1 MNELKKVKE
10 TPRKKSPPVRRRG
23 GFRWGLFLL
32 KVSLAGA
39 ILLFLLFFSV
49 YLGFLGKVPSR
60 EELVRVKTPLA
71 SEVFSADGKLLGRY
85 YTENRSYVSYQ
96 EISPHIIH
104 ALVATEDARFFK
116 HRGIDEIALLRVL
129 FKTILQSDR
138 SSGGGSTLSQQIAK
152 NLFPRENLGLLS
164 LPVNKIREAIIAY
177 RLERIYTKE
186 EILALYLNTVPFG
199 ENMFGIEVAAER
211 FFSKSPAEI
220 TIPEAAVLVGILKA
234 NNLFNPR
241 LHPDRSVER
250 RNRVIDQMVREK
262 FLEAEQGEKY
272 KAEPLNLRYSLIT
285 YNQGP
290 APYFLEYIRPELTGW
305 CLSHTKANG
314 EPYNLYTDG
323 LKIYTTL
330 DYQLQRYAR
339 QAVSEQM
346 LQLQALF
353 DTHWKGRDPWGKE
366 VSVLE
371 RAVKRT
377 DRYRR
382 GRAAG
387 RSHQQIME
395 EFTTPIETTL
405 FTWNG
410 LKAVK
415 TTPLDSVKHYL
426 SMLSAGL
433 VVMDNQNGAIKAWV
447 GGNDFR
453 FFKYDQCL
461 ASRQVGSTFK
471 PVVYLAALEEGL
483 DPADYYSAETQTYE
497 EYDGWTPGNASNRYA
512 GYYTMK
518 EALAKSIN
526 TVTVDIM
533 MQTGVDE
540 VVRTARDLGI
550 RGELPEV
557 PSLALGSASLPLLE
571 MVAAYATLANEGKP
585 VKPYALISIEDS
597 RGNQLDLFEMPAP
610 GKGKVDPENCRILTE
625 MLRAAVD
632 AGTGHDIR
640 TRFGVPGPFAGKT
653 GTTQENADGWFIGY
667 TPTLTAGCRVGADD
681 PAVHFRTMTYGQ
693 GAFSALPVVGR
704 FFSQTFGDNRFRK
717 LAEARFAPP
726 DSLTL
731 AEMNAVPGHVEE
743 IEEDFGFFDL
753 FRKKEERGSRGGE
766 AGDPDSQPGKKE
778 GEREPAWEIIRK
790 IFKKKE
796 N

>member
-1 MNELKKVKE
+1 MNDQKKVKRS
-10 TPRKKSPPVRRRG
+10 TATKSASPRRG
-23 GFRWGLFLL
+23 GKFRWFPFFLKLF
-32 KVSLAGA
+32 ATGA
-39 ILLFLLFFSV
+39 ILLFLLFFTV
-49 YLGFLGKVPSR
+49 YLGFTGKVPST
-60 EELVRVKTPLA
+60 EELLRVKTPLA

-85 YTENRSYVSYQ
+85 YTENRSYASYD
-96 EISPHIIH
+96 EISPHIVK

-129 FKTILQSDR
+129 FKTIIQSDR
-138 SSGGGSTLSQQIAK
+138 SQGGGSTLSQQIAK
-152 NLFPRENLGLLS
+152 NLFPRGDYGVLS

-186 EILALYLNTVPFG
+186 EILTLYLNTVPFG
-199 ENMFGIEVAAER
+199 ENIFGIEVAAER

-250 RNRVIDQMVREK
+250 RNRVIDQMVKEE
-262 FLEAEQGEKY
+262 FLTSSEGEKY
-272 KAEPLNLRYSLIT
+272 KGEPLNLRYSLIT

-290 APYFLEYIRPELTGW
+290 APYFLEYIRPAVTDW

-314 EPYNLYTDG
+314 EPYDLYTDG
-323 LKIYTTL
+323 LKIHTTIDYTM
-330 DYQLQRYAR
+330 QRYAR
-339 QAVSEQM
+339 QSVSEQM
-346 LQLQALF
+346 TQLQALF
-353 DTHWKGRDPWGKE
+353 DEHWKGRVPWGNDS
-366 VSVLE
+366 SVLE
-371 RAVKRT
+371 RALRRS

-382 GRAAG
+382 GIAAG
-387 RSHQQIME
+387 KSHKEIME
-395 EFTTPIETTL
+395 EFSAPIEVTV

-410 LKAVK
+410 LKSLK

-426 SMLSAGL
+426 SMLNAGF
-433 VVMDNQNGAIKAWV
+433 VVMENESGAIKAWV
-447 GGNDFR
+447 GGIDFR
-453 FFKYDQCL
+453 FFKYDNIM
-461 ASRQVGSTFK
+461 ASRQAGSTFK
-471 PVVYLAALEEGL
+471 PVVFLAALERGF

-497 EYDGWTPGNASNRYA
+497 EYDGWTPGNASNRYF

-518 EALAKSIN
+518 AALAKSIN

-533 MQTGVDE
+533 MQTGVDA

-550 RGELPEV
+550 RSDLPEV

-571 MVAAYATLANEGKP
+571 MVTAYATIANEGIPLKP
-585 VKPYALISIEDS
+585 HALLYIEDS
-597 RGNQLDLFEMPAP
+597 RGQQLDVFEVPRP
-610 GKGKVDPENCRILTE
+610 GKSKVDPENCRILTE

-632 AGTGHDIR
+632 EGTGHAIR
-640 TRFGVPGPFAGKT
+640 TKFQVPGHFAGKT

-667 TPTLTAGCRVGADD
+667 SPDYTAGCRVGADD
-681 PAVHFRTMTYGQ
+681 PAIHFRSMTYGQ
-693 GAFSALPVVGR
+693 GSYSALPVVGR
-704 FFSQTFGDNRFRK
+704 FFSQTYADSRFRK
-717 LAEARFAPP
+717 LAESEFSSP

-731 AEMNAVPGHVEE
+731 AEMKATPDHVEE
-743 IEEDFGFFDL
+743 IGEDFGFFDI
-753 FRKKEERGSRGGE
+753 FRKKEAKTPSKEEGDDRKSPGDSR
-766 AGDPDSQPGKKE
+766 DD
-778 GEREPAWEIIRK
+778 REPAWEIIKK

>member
-323 LKIYTTL
+323 
-330 DYQLQRYAR
+330 
-339 QAVSEQM
+339 
-346 LQLQALF
+346 
-353 DTHWKGRDPWGKE
+353 
-366 VSVLE
+366 
-371 RAVKRT
+371 
-377 DRYRR
+377 
-382 GRAAG
+382 
-387 RSHQQIME
+387 
-395 EFTTPIETTL
+395 
-405 FTWNG
+405 
-410 LKAVK
+410 
-415 TTPLDSVKHYL
+415 
-426 SMLSAGL
+426 
-433 VVMDNQNGAIKAWV
+433 
-447 GGNDFR
+447 
-453 FFKYDQCL
+453 
-461 ASRQVGSTFK
+461 
-471 PVVYLAALEEGL
+471 
-483 DPADYYSAETQTYE
+483 
-497 EYDGWTPGNASNRYA
+497 
-512 GYYTMK
+512 
-518 EALAKSIN
+518 
-526 TVTVDIM
+526 
-533 MQTGVDE
+533 
-540 VVRTARDLGI
+540 
-550 RGELPEV
+550 
-557 PSLALGSASLPLLE
+557 
-571 MVAAYATLANEGKP
+571 
-585 VKPYALISIEDS
+585 
-597 RGNQLDLFEMPAP
+597 
-610 GKGKVDPENCRILTE
+610 
-625 MLRAAVD
+625 
-632 AGTGHDIR
+632 
-640 TRFGVPGPFAGKT
+640 
-653 GTTQENADGWFIGY
+653 
-667 TPTLTAGCRVGADD
+667 
-681 PAVHFRTMTYGQ
+681 
-693 GAFSALPVVGR
+693 
-704 FFSQTFGDNRFRK
+704 
-717 LAEARFAPP
+717 
-726 DSLTL
+726 
-731 AEMNAVPGHVEE
+731 
-743 IEEDFGFFDL
+743 
-753 FRKKEERGSRGGE
+753 
-766 AGDPDSQPGKKE
+766 
-778 GEREPAWEIIRK
+778 
-790 IFKKKE
+790 
-796 N
+796 

>member
-1 MNELKKVKE
+1 MNDLKRVKR
-10 TPRKKSPPVRRRG
+10 TTGKRPASPRRNGK
-23 GFRWGLFLL
+23 FRWVPFFLKL
-32 KVSLAGA
+32 IAAGA
-39 ILLFLLFFSV
+39 LLLFLLFFTV
-49 YLGFLGKVPSR
+49 YLGFTGKVPSK
-60 EELVRVKTPLA
+60 EELLRVKTPLA

-85 YTENRSYVSYQ
+85 YTENRSYASYD
-96 EISPHIIH
+96 EISPYIIQ

-129 FKTILQSDR
+129 FKTIIQSDR
-138 SSGGGSTLSQQIAK
+138 SQGGGSTLSQQIAK
-152 NLFPRENLGLLS
+152 NLFPRGNYGVFS

-186 EILALYLNTVPFG
+186 EILTLYLNTVPFG
-199 ENMFGIEVAAER
+199 ENIFGIEVAAER

-250 RNRVIDQMVREK
+250 RNRVIDQMVKEE
-262 FLEAEQGEKY
+262 FLTPSEGEKY
-272 KAEPLNLRYSLIT
+272 KGEPLNLRYSLIT

-290 APYFLEYIRPELTGW
+290 APYFLEYIRPAVTDW

-314 EPYNLYTDG
+314 EPYDLYTDG
-323 LKIYTTL
+323 LKIHTTIDYTM
-330 DYQLQRYAR
+330 QRHAR

-346 LQLQALF
+346 TQLQALF
-353 DTHWKGRDPWGKE
+353 DEHWKGRVPWGNDA
-366 VSVLE
+366 SVLE
-371 RAVKRT
+371 RAVRRS

-382 GRAAG
+382 GIAAG
-387 RSHQQIME
+387 KSHQEIME
-395 EFTTPIETTL
+395 EFSAPVEATV

-410 LKAVK
+410 LKALK

-426 SMLSAGL
+426 SMLNAGF
-433 VVMDNQNGAIKAWV
+433 VVMENESGAIKAWV
-447 GGNDFR
+447 GGIDFR
-453 FFKYDQCL
+453 FFKYDHIL

-471 PVVYLAALEEGL
+471 PVVFLAALERGF

-497 EYDGWTPGNASNRYA
+497 EYDGWTPGNASNRYF

-518 EALAKSIN
+518 AALAKSIN

-533 MQTGVDE
+533 MQTGVDA

-550 RGELPEV
+550 RSDLPEV

-571 MVAAYATLANEGKP
+571 MVTAYATIANEGKP
-585 VKPYALISIEDS
+585 LKPHALLYIEDS
-597 RGNQLDLFEMPAP
+597 RGQQLDVFEVLRP
-610 GKGKVDPENCRILTE
+610 GKSKVDPENCRILTE

-632 AGTGHDIR
+632 EGTGHAIR
-640 TRFGVPGPFAGKT
+640 SEFQVPGHFAGKT

-667 TPTLTAGCRVGADD
+667 SPDYTAGCRVGADD
-681 PAVHFRTMTYGQ
+681 PAIHFRSMTYGQ
-693 GAFSALPVVGR
+693 GATSALPVVGR
-704 FFSQTFGDNRFRK
+704 FFSQTYADSRFRK
-717 LAEARFAPP
+717 LAESKFSSP

-731 AEMNAVPGHVEE
+731 AEMNTTPGHIEE
-743 IEEDFGFFDL
+743 IEEDFGFFDI
-753 FRKKEERGSRGGE
+753 FRKKEDKTPSKEEGDGRKTPGDSR
-766 AGDPDSQPGKKE
+766 DQ
-778 GEREPAWEIIRK
+778 REPAWEIIRK